1 MTNPYSVFSVCMS
14 VYRNDDVLFL
24 QQALDSIM
32 QQSYMPDEVVLVVD
46 GPVSDELRNAI
57 ESKAQEYAQIKPVYL
72 PENKGLGNALREA
85 LLHANNDIIARMDSD
100 DISMPGRFEK
110 QLEYLQSHPDVDLV
124 GGQITEF
131 IDTPD
136 NIVAKRN
143 VPLSHEEI
151 IKYMRVRCPF
161 NHPTVMFRKKAVLDA
176 GNYMDWFWN
185 EDYSLW
191 IRMYLANMMFA
202 NIPETLVD
210 VRVGKDMYNRRGG
223 WKYFKSE
230 AGIQWFMLKNGIISL
245 PLYLFN
251 TSRRFCLQVLMP
263 NWLRGLIF
271 QKFARTQIA

>member
-1 MTNPYSVFSVCMS
+1 MTNQYSVFSVCMS

-85 LLHANNDIIARMDSD
+85 LLHANNAIIARMDSD

-176 GNYMDWFWN
+176 GNYQDWFWN
-185 EDYSLW
+185 EDYYLW
-191 IRMYLANMMFA
+191 IRMMEHGCRFA
-202 NIPETLVD
+202 NLPEVLVNMRSGED
-210 VRVGKDMYNRRGG
+210 QYSRRGG
-223 WKYFKSE
+223 KKYFRSE
-230 AGIQWFMLKNGIISL
+230 KEIQKLMLNKGFISW
-245 PLYLFN
+245 PRYCFN
-251 TSRRFCLQVLMP
+251 VVARWGVQVAMP
-263 NWLRGLIF
+263 NWLRGFVF
-271 QKFARTQIA
+271 QRLFRK